1 MKINK
6 IKKWKKLLI
15 SVEICKRKY
24 YNNQVA
30 RKTKENINGGTMDLE
45 EANFILNQLSIS
57 QPCISG
63 YMCITP
69 DQIDE
74 AVEVMNNEL
83 EARNL
88 KIKQLEKEIQK
99 SKIRQDN
106 RAKKENISKY
116 TESLLKFNRNSNQ
129 KELVII

>member
-1 MKINK
+1 MKTNK

-15 SVEICKRKY
+15 SVEICKKKY
-24 YNNQVA
+24 YNNQIA

-63 YMCITP
+63 YMCITL
-69 DQIDE
+69 DQIDK

-88 KIKQLEKEIQK
+88 KIKQLEKELNK
-99 SKIRQDN
+99 VNSN
-106 RAKKENISKY
+106 KKNNTYDEKLKKYLDISK
-116 TESLLKFNRNSNQ
+116 TQLAIS
-129 KELVII
+129 